1 MACEPLIVWVGFV
14 TVIFIFLLLDLVVF
28 HKKNKVISVKNAL
41 VWTGVWF
48 SIALIFN
55 VGIFYFQGK
64 EQAVFFLTGYLI
76 EKALSVDN
84 LFVMLVIFSAFK
96 ISPLY
101 QHKVL
106 FWGIATAIFLR
117 GIVIGVGSVLIAKF
131 SWILYLLGA
140 FTIYLGVKM
149 FFKDE
154 ETFDPH
160 DSFIVKMTKR
170 VLHVSRNNDTHN
182 FFVRENGRLG
192 ISLLFI
198 ALVVIEFTDVA
209 FAFDS
214 IPAIFAITTD
224 PFIVFTS
231 NIFAILGLRSLYFVI
246 ARTHE
251 LFHYLNI
258 GLGIILI
265 FIGMKLFSEHWINVP
280 TWLSLVIVI
289 GVLVCSMAASVV
301 HKKKTDSVSNLPKK

>member
-1 MACEPLIVWVGFV
+1 MACEPLAAWGGF
-14 TVIFIFLLLDLVVF
+14 IISIMILLIIDLVIF
-28 HKKNKVISVKNAL
+28 HKKNHTISIKEAL
-41 VWTGVWF
+41 TWTAVWF
-48 SIALIFN
+48 SIALLFN
-55 VGIFYFQGK
+55 LGILYFQGK

-84 LFVMLVIFSAFK
+84 LFVMLVIFTAFK
-96 ISPLY
+96 IAPQY

-106 FWGIATAIFLR
+106 FWGITTAIILR
-117 GIVIGVGSVLIAKF
+117 GIVIGIGAALISKF

-140 FTIYLGVKM
+140 FTIYLGIKM

-154 ETFDPH
+154 ENFDPH
-160 DSFIVKMTKR
+160 DSFIVKITKK
-170 VLHVSRNNDTHN
+170 VFHVSRKKDTCC
-182 FFVRENGRLG
+182 FFVKEDKKYG
-192 ISLLFI
+192 ITLLFI

-246 ARTHE
+246 AKAHDMFAHLKTG
-251 LFHYLNI
+251 LSVILVFI
-258 GLGIILI
+258 GVKLLIKDFWHPHIFLALGIVLGILI
-265 FIGMKLFSEHWINVP
+265 I
-280 TWLSLVIVI
+280 
-289 GVLVCSMAASVV
+289 
-301 HKKKTDSVSNLPKK
+301 